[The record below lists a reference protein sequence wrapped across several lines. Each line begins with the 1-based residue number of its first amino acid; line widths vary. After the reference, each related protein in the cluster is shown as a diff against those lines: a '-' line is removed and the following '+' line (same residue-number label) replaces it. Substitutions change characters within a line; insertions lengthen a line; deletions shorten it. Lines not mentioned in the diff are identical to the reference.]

1 MQFYCIVALY
11 IMKDKTILI
20 CDDDESVLETLSMVL
35 TSFGF
40 TVIQEKKSINIF
52 SMLDHKKPDILLVD
66 LRMPGLPG
74 DDVIIKVKSNPA
86 TSNIPV
92 ILISASPE
100 AKTVAEQTGADGF
113 LAKPFHLQEL
123 IGTIGSKLAVA

>member
-1 MQFYCIVALY
+1 
-11 IMKDKTILI
+11 
-20 CDDDESVLETLSMVL
+20 
-35 TSFGF
+35 
-40 TVIQEKKSINIF
+40 VIQEKKSINIF

-66 LRMPGLPG
+66 LRMPILTG
-74 DDVIIKVKSNPA
+74 DDVIKKVKSNPA

-100 AKTVAEQTGADGF
+100 ATTVAEQIGADGF

-123 IGTIGSKLAVA
+123 IGTIESKLAVA

>member
-1 MQFYCIVALY
+1 
-11 IMKDKTILI
+11 MKDKTILI

-66 LRMPGLPG
+66 LRMPTLTG
-74 DDVIIKVKSNPA
+74 DDVIKKVKSNSA

-100 AKTVAEQTGADGF
+100 AKIVAEETGADGF

-123 IGTIGSKLAVA
+123 IGTIESKLAVA

>member
-1 MQFYCIVALY
+1 
-11 IMKDKTILI
+11 MKDKTILI

-40 TVIQEKKSINIF
+40 TVIQEKKSINII

-74 DDVIIKVKSNPA
+74 DDVIKKVKSNPA
-86 TSNIPV
+86 TRNIPV

-100 AKTVAEQTGADGF
+100 AKTVAE
-113 LAKPFHLQEL
+113 
-123 IGTIGSKLAVA
+123 